1 MYSKLLVLCYFEVF
15 NTLIVDIFR
24 HENSLKSRAHL
35 KTSRNFTHTDIPH
48 GDHGRY
54 ICAPHIIGSIGGVYG
69 KRDRK

>member
-35 KTSRNFTHTDIPH
+35 SRAFRGFEMRFT
-48 GDHGRY
+48 Y
-54 ICAPHIIGSIGGVYG
+54 
-69 KRDRK
+69 